1 MHFIAEKCCDKW
13 CCNFCFP
20 DPLWRKQFMDGNA
33 GGRNCGIF
41 YQYAV
46 FVPETKVTEKL

>member
-1 MHFIAEKCCDKW
+1 
-13 CCNFCFP
+13 
-20 DPLWRKQFMDGNA
+20 MDGNA